1 MYELLKR
8 EGRAKRGVFHTVH
21 GDIQTPVFMN
31 VGTVAAIKGAVSTED
46 LEQIKCQV
54 ELSNTYH
61 LHVRTGDKLIREVG
75 GLHKF
80 MSWNRP
86 ILTDSG
92 GFQVFS
98 LAGLRKIKEEGV
110 YFHSHID
117 GAKIF
122 MGPEESMQIQ
132 SNLGSTIAMAF
143 DECPPALAERK
154 YVEDSVARTTRWLER
169 CKNEMQRL
177 NGLEDTVNRHQMLF
191 GINQG
196 AIYTD
201 IRIDHAKRISE
212 LDLDGYAVGGL
223 AVGETHEEMYHV
235 LDETVPYL
243 PVNKPTYLMGV
254 GTPANI
260 LEGVERGIDFFDC
273 VYPSRNGR
281 HGHVYTNQGKI
292 NLFNQKY
299 EKDMRP
305 IEEGCGCPTCRRYSR
320 AYIRHLLK
328 AKEMLG
334 MRLCVLHN
342 LYFYNTMMRWMPETL
357 PPTRKKSYT
366 AWDRST
372 GKRKWKSK
380 REKACQTARF
390 CVQYSLMKSDDFGQV
405 YDFRR
410 ISDVFNLSNRE
421 CVIRW
426 LDQYGGVAGYFI
438 CVYVFLHGS
447 SAEEG
452 TAEEELHACRTC
464 SGRYDL
470 NNKRFLWN
478 SDRYC

>member
-1 MYELLKR
+1 MYELLR
-8 EGRAKRGVFHTVH
+8 EEGRAKRGVFHTVH

-61 LHVRTGDKLIREVG
+61 LHVRTGDKLIKEMG

-132 SNLGSTIAMAF
+132 SNLGSTIAMGF
-143 DECPPALAERK
+143 DECAPALAERS
-154 YVEDSVARTTRWLER
+154 YVEASVARTTRWLER
-169 CKNEMQRL
+169 CKKEMNRL
-177 NGLEDTVNRHQMLF
+177 NSLEDTVNKNQMLF
-191 GINQG
+191 GIDQG
-196 AIYTD
+196 AIYAD

-223 AVGETHEEMYHV
+223 AVGETHEEMYYI
-235 LDETVPYL
+235 LDETVPHL
-243 PVNKPTYLMGV
+243 PRKKPTYLMGV

-260 LEGVERGIDFFDC
+260 LEGVDRGIDFFDC

-305 IEEGCGCPTCRRYSR
+305 IEEGCQCPACRRYSR

-342 LYFYNTMMRWMPETL
+342 LYFYNTMMEEIRDAL
-357 PPTRKKSYT
+357 DAGNFRSYKEEKLYNMGQI
-366 AWDRST
+366 D
-372 GKRKWKSK
+372 
-380 REKACQTARF
+380 REKEMT
-390 CVQYSLMKSDDFGQV
+390 GQKK
-405 YDFRR
+405 F
-410 ISDVFNLSNRE
+410 
-421 CVIRW
+421 
-426 LDQYGGVAGYFI
+426 
-438 CVYVFLHGS
+438 H
-447 SAEEG
+447 
-452 TAEEELHACRTC
+452 
-464 SGRYDL
+464 
-470 NNKRFLWN
+470 
-478 SDRYC
+478 